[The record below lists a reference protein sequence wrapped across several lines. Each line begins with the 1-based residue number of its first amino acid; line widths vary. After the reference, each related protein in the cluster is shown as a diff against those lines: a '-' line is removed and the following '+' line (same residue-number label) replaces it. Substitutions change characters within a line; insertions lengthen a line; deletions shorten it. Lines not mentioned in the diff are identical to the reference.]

1 LNRIVKQAPVLN
13 LASLWTDAS
22 SASFYSYGGEI
33 SETLPY
39 DELPSPPPNAL
50 WQFTPA
56 DGGGSWT
63 VVTNLANS
71 IFPTLQRTTDQ
82 AGAYGNGVGYSL
94 GGIENWRTNFPGIDS
109 YVNIPAPG
117 MVSYNMTSM
126 LWTNITAAGLTNS
139 NTSMSGQLQFVPN
152 FGPNGLLFALGG
164 QTSTNVQWYEGQ
176 NLLPFNTVSIFEP
189 TEGTWHSQTVGGP
202 ADAIPPARERFC
214 SVGIPGDNGT
224 FEVYL
229 LTYP

>member
-1 LNRIVKQAPVLN
+1 
-13 LASLWTDAS
+13 
-22 SASFYSYGGEI
+22 
-33 SETLPY
+33 
-39 DELPSPPPNAL
+39 
-50 WQFTPA
+50 
-56 DGGGSWT
+56 
-63 VVTNLANS
+63 
-71 IFPTLQRTTDQ
+71 
-82 AGAYGNGVGYSL
+82 
-94 GGIENWRTNFPGIDS
+94 
-109 YVNIPAPG
+109 